1 MKGLLRGFGRREPGE
16 TLELSIEG
24 DRYVYLDHLC
34 AGSEQHRLLGV
45 ELSEEERA
53 SLRVGA
59 PVGLVLELRR
69 LPLGA
74 AGRLSAALLLAGI
87 LQ

>member
-16 TLELSIEG
+16 TLELSIED

-59 PVGLVLELRR
+59 PVGLVLSCDACLWERRVVFRLRYYSR
-69 LPLGA
+69 
-74 AGRLSAALLLAGI
+74 I